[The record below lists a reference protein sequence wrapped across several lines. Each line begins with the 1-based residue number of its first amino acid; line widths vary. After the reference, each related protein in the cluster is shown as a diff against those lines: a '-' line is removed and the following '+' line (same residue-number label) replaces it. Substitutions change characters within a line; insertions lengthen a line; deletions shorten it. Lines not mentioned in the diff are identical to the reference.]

1 MNLREIHVTDA
12 EAYLDLLKEIE
23 HESPYSLLKPNERQT
38 TVREQ
43 MDEITDILSR
53 DNQTIFVVE
62 DGPKLVAWLGAFG
75 QSYERV
81 HHSVIIGIGVRKGYR
96 RQGWGT
102 LLFMELEKWAKKQGI
117 RRLELLV
124 QSDNKPAISLYR
136 KMGFQ
141 IEGTKRESYQI
152 EGRYVDEYLMSRLL
166 VEPEPPKRNPYP
178 KW

>member
-12 EAYLDLLKEIE
+12 EAYLDLLKDIE
-23 HESPYSLLKPNERQT
+23 SESPYSLLKPNERKT
-38 TVREQ
+38 TIREQ
-43 MDEITDILSR
+43 MEEIEDILSR
-53 DNQTIFVVE
+53 DNQIIFVIE

-75 QSYERV
+75 QSYYRV
-81 HHSVIIGIGVRKGYR
+81 NHSVIIGIGVRKGYR

-102 LLFMELEKWAKKQGI
+102 LLFTELEKWAWKGGI

-124 QSDNKPAISLYR
+124 QNDNKPAISLYR

-141 IEGTKRESYQI
+141 IEGTKRDSYQI
-152 EGRYVDEYLMSRLL
+152 DGRYVDEYLMAKLL
-166 VEPEPPKRNPYP
+166 IEPEPPKRNPYP